1 VADLSDLIGVAD
13 RHRYD
18 VSDPVIEATPSRM
31 TAASKTTPSALTDV
45 SAAVELS
52 QPDIASAK
60 RVIETEAAALDLL
73 ANALPSNWAM
83 AIDVLDSAVGRVV
96 VSGMGKSGHIARK
109 IAATLSSTGVPA
121 LFVHPGEASHGDLG
135 MIAPDGDVILVL
147 SNSGKTAELGDIAT
161 YAKRFRVPLVA
172 IVGPHGD
179 AGTGGAFL
187 AEQADV
193 ALVLPAAPEACPMG
207 LAPTTSTTMM
217 LALGDA
223 LAIAL
228 LERRGF
234 SAKEFRTLHPGGRL
248 GRASVVRV
256 GDIMHRGEA
265 LPLVDGATVMSEAIV
280 EMTHKSLG
288 CIGIID
294 RNGELVGVVTD
305 GDLRRNMSSDL
316 LSKKSGDVMSTN
328 PRTIG
333 AEALASEALG
343 LMNGL
348 DGQRPITSLFV
359 VDGTKPV
366 GVLHI
371 HDCFRAGV
379 A

>member
-1 VADLSDLIGVAD
+1 
-13 RHRYD
+13 
-18 VSDPVIEATPSRM
+18 M
-31 TAASKTTPSALTDV
+31 TAASKTTLREATGTTLANEPA
-45 SAAVELS
+45 
-52 QPDIASAK
+52 QPDIAAAK
-60 RVIETEAAALDLL
+60 RVLETEASALGLL
-73 ANALPSNWAM
+73 ANTLTENFVM
-83 AIDVLDSAVGRVV
+83 AVDVLDSAVGRVV

-109 IAATLSSTGVPA
+109 IAATLASTGVPA
-121 LFVHPGEASHGDLG
+121 LYVHPGEASHGDLG
-135 MIAPDGDVILVL
+135 MIAPDGDVVLVL

-172 IVGPHGD
+172 IVGPNGD
-179 AGTGGAFL
+179 TGTNGAFL
-187 AEQADV
+187 ADQADV

-256 GDIMHRGEA
+256 VDIMHSGA
-265 LPLVDGATVMSEAIV
+265 AIPLVDAATVMSDTLV
-280 EMTHKSLG
+280 EMTQKSLG
-288 CIGIID
+288 CVGIVTADGELAGII
-294 RNGELVGVVTD
+294 TD
-305 GDLRRNMSSDL
+305 GDLRRHMSDDL
-316 LSKKSGDVMSTN
+316 LSKTSGEVMTAD
-328 PRTIG
+328 PRTIR
-333 AEALASEALG
+333 ADALASEALG

-348 DGQRPITSLFV
+348 DGQSGITSLFV
-359 VDGTKPV
+359 VEDRKPV
-366 GVLHI
+366 GILHI

>member
-1 VADLSDLIGVAD
+1 
-13 RHRYD
+13 
-18 VSDPVIEATPSRM
+18 M
-31 TAASKTTPSALTDV
+31 TAVSNTKLRASSNPGP
-45 SAAVELS
+45 AAAS
-52 QPDIASAK
+52 QPDIAAAK
-60 RVIETEAAALDLL
+60 RALETEAAALALL
-73 ANALPSNWAM
+73 GETLTQDFVTAVD
-83 AIDVLDSAVGRVV
+83 ILDSTVGRVV

-109 IAATLSSTGVPA
+109 IAATLASTGVPA

-147 SNSGKTAELGDIAT
+147 SNSGRTAELADIAT

-172 IVGPHGD
+172 IVGPNGGSD
-179 AGTGGAFL
+179 TAGAFL

-207 LAPTTSTTMM
+207 LTPTTSTTMM

-234 SAKEFRTLHPGGRL
+234 SAQEFQALHPGGRL
-248 GRASVVRV
+248 GRAAVVRV
-256 GDIMHRGEA
+256 ADIMHTGDAIPLARATTAMSDA
-265 LPLVDGATVMSEAIV
+265 LV
-280 EMTHKSLG
+280 EMTQKSLG
-288 CIGIID
+288 CVGILNETGHLAGII
-294 RNGELVGVVTD
+294 TD
-305 GDLRRNMSSDL
+305 GDLRRHMSPEL
-316 LSKKSGDVMSTN
+316 LGKACGEVMTVN
-328 PRTIG
+328 PRTIH
-333 AEALASEALG
+333 ADALASEALG
-343 LMNGL
+343 LMNGI
-348 DGQRPITSLFV
+348 DGQPGITSLFV
-359 VDGTKPV
+359 MEDGKPT

>member
-1 VADLSDLIGVAD
+1 
-13 RHRYD
+13 
-18 VSDPVIEATPSRM
+18 M
-31 TAASKTTPSALTDV
+31 TAASKTIPSARTN
-45 SAAVELS
+45 SNAGIELV
-52 QPDIASAK
+52 QPDFAAAK
-60 RVIETEAAALDLL
+60 RVIETEAAALQLL
-73 ANALPSNWAM
+73 AESLPPNWVSAV
-83 AIDVLDSAVGRVV
+83 DVLDSAVGRVV

-109 IAATLSSTGVPA
+109 IAATLASTGVPA

-147 SNSGKTAELGDIAT
+147 SNSGRTAELADIAT

-179 AGTGGAFL
+179 ADAAGAFL

-193 ALVLPAAPEACPMG
+193 ALVLPVAPEACPMG

-256 GDIMHRGEA
+256 DDIMHRGDA
-265 LPLVDGATVMSEAIV
+265 LPLVDDTTLMSEAIV
-280 EMTHKSLG
+280 EMTQKSLG
-288 CIGIID
+288 CVGITNDDGDLI
-294 RNGELVGVVTD
+294 GVVTD
-305 GDLRRNMSSDL
+305 GDLRRHMSNDL
-316 LSKKSGDVMSTN
+316 LGKKSRDIMSAN

-348 DGQRPITSLFV
+348 DGQRAITSLFV
-359 VDGTKPV
+359 IDGNKPV